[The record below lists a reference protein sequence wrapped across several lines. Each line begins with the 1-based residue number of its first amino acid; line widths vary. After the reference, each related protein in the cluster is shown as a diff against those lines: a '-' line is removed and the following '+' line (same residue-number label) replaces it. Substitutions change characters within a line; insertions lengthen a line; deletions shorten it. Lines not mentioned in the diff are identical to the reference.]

1 MDIMEED
8 VSALRPAAAAAAPPP
23 PRRER
28 GMMGSTSRRFASA
41 MRSGGALLDLDR
53 MGGMAPDEKEAE
65 NGRWKLQASAEDRR
79 RTVADIMVSIVD
91 RRRRSLCVVLL
102 LCWLRFFVAR
112 RRHSLPRG
120 LVNLAGRNRQ

>member
-41 MRSGGALLDLDR
+41 MRSGGALLDLER

-79 RTVADIMVSIVD
+79 RTVADIMVSGGA
-91 RRRRSLCVVLL
+91 VVLWLWCWCAVCCCRL
-102 LCWLRFFVAR
+102 LRP
-112 RRHSLPRG
+112 SPPRG
-120 LVNLAGRNRQ
+120 PVNLAGRNRQ